1 MIIDMFEPKFVDY
14 NGSTHH
20 IGTEKDLYS
29 IIEDG
34 CGTDVADFV
43 GILTEKAN
51 SYDLLKEENYE
62 LEDKLGGTEIELEE
76 LEDEYN
82 ELQERCRV
90 FEDFYERVENFVNDN
105 YIKTDK
111 TIDDIFEELKKYIKE
126 V

>member
-1 MIIDMFEPKFVDY
+1 MFEPKFVDY
-14 NGSTHH
+14 NGSTHYV
-20 IGTEKDLYS
+20 GTEKDLYK

-34 CGTDVADFV
+34 CGTDIADFV
-43 GILTEKAN
+43 SILTEKAN
-51 SYDLLKEENYE
+51 NYDLLEEANYK
-62 LEDKLGGTEIELEE
+62 LEDRLGGTEIELEE

-90 FEDFYERVENFVNDN
+90 FEDFYEKIENFVNDN

-111 TIDDIFEELKKYIKE
+111 TVDDVFEELKKYLKE